1 MAKEQLLN
9 SAFVQVTIHLLQM
22 THVLQ
27 TLRALSRI
35 PTDRLALML
44 LQALV
49 ADENFAVLAFYRLD
63 WDTFANDALEVG

>member
-1 MAKEQLLN
+1 
-9 SAFVQVTIHLLQM
+9 M

-49 ADENFAVLAFYRLD
+49 ADEYFAVLAFNRLD
-63 WDTFANDALEVG
+63 RDTFANDALEVG

>member
-1 MAKEQLLN
+1 MAEEQLLN
-9 SAFVQVTIHLLQM
+9 SAFVQVPIHLLQM

-27 TLRALSRI
+27 TLRAFSRI

-49 ADENFAVLAFYRLD
+49 ADEYFAVLTFNRLD
-63 WDTFANDALEVG
+63 GDTFANDALEVG